1 MKNDQDI
8 RFRENSSFGSWDVPL
23 RRKDMKKVNGSFFDF
38 VDAPEREE
46 DGLDKEQEIEES
58 LKGKFMTRLNNLVQE
73 MTTLMYTVYIA

>member
-1 MKNDQDI
+1 
-8 RFRENSSFGSWDVPL
+8 
-23 RRKDMKKVNGSFFDF
+23 MKKVNGSFFDF